1 MTQSTVYGWRCGGSH
16 DTTTVSMQLTGA
28 GRGRG
33 RDLPGEGAAAQVHR
47 VRGDLPGGGAV
58 AALAGERGL
67 GAGLGPVRRHGRHH
81 LNGHRAEPLVL
92 VGVVATRGNGG
103 KALGGR
109 EGEGCPRGAIA
120 TTR

>member
-81 LNGHRAEPLVL
+81 LDGHGTEPLVIVRL
-92 VGVVATRGNGG
+92 VEVGQTVDHN
-103 KALGGR
+103 
-109 EGEGCPRGAIA
+109 
-120 TTR
+120 